1 MFTLS
6 AIEDFFFVSSVE
18 ETIQVAEG
26 YLAKKELF
34 ASANNDF
41 FYAWTNDEFRGINE
55 IILRNLHATYFFGE
69 RYVGCWKN
77 VICPSSQAIFNTIQW
92 RGERFTAEIPASNG
106 AYFFN
111 IDNGIFVQPE
121 IRYRS
126 VFNRIRR
133 IFKQA
138 LRFSFNKLDS

>member
-77 VICPSSQAIFNTIQW
+77 VICPSSQAIFNTIQ
-92 RGERFTAEIPASNG
+92 
-106 AYFFN
+106 
-111 IDNGIFVQPE
+111 
-121 IRYRS
+121 
-126 VFNRIRR
+126 
-133 IFKQA
+133 
-138 LRFSFNKLDS
+138 